1 MKSLA
6 NCCILVVEDEFLIAT
21 ALCEMLEDASA
32 VVLGPATSVRE
43 AIKLIQNYQVDAA
56 IVDMNLNGQW
66 SDPIAEELNSRRIPF
81 VITTG
86 YGSSERTER
95 FGVGIVAKPYSWE
108 EVEEKLGQAMIES
121 ATKNPG
127 AMPT

>member
-1 MKSLA
+1 MRSLA

-43 AIKLIQNYQVDAA
+43 AINLIQNYQVDGA

-86 YGSSERTER
+86 YGASERTER
-95 FGVGIVAKPYSWE
+95 FGARIVAKPYSWE
-108 EVEEKLGQAMIES
+108 EVEDKLGQAMIES